1 MKLYL
6 ADINKV
12 SLNSVNQLDKNRRE
26 KCERLKLTDDKKRCI
41 AGGLLINRFL
51 NGAKISTNE
60 FGKPV
65 ADNGKKFNISHSGQY
80 VLFALSENEVG
91 CDIQKTGYVKSTEMA
106 KFIFCDEEIKLLK
119 NSADKLKVFF
129 DLWTKKESFL
139 KCIGSGFH
147 RSGKSADTSGNTF
160 EENGQKYYF
169 KTFSFSDYIITVC
182 SDKDDFP
189 SYIEFL
195 DLLL

>member
-1 MKLYL
+1 MELYL
-6 ADINKV
+6 ANINNV
-12 SLNSVNQLDKNRRE
+12 SLDSVNQLDQNRKE
-26 KCERLKLTDDKKRCI
+26 KCERLKLTADKKRCI
-41 AGGLLINRFL
+41 AGGLLINKFL

-91 CDIQKTGYVKSTEMA
+91 CDIQKVGYVRATEMA
-106 KFIFCDEEIKLLK
+106 KIIFCDEEIKLLN
-119 NSADKLKVFF
+119 NSPDKLKTFF

-147 RSGKSADTSGNTF
+147 RSGKSVDTSGNTF

-169 KTFSFSDYIITVC
+169 KTFCFSDYVITVC
-182 SDKDDFP
+182 SVKNDFP
-189 SYIEFL
+189 SYIQFL
-195 DLLL
+195 DLPQ